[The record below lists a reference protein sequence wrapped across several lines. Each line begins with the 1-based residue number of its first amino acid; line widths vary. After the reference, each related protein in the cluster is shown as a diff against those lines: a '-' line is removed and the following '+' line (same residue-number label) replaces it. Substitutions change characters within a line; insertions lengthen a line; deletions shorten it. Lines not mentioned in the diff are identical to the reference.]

1 MNIFIITRKK
11 KGLNLKVWAFKES
24 YNEITQ
30 LFTLNLEIN
39 PNKTMQVEATRRER
53 AKENILRSTEMREF
67 PQPNPTFSLSVLSFF
82 PSHFTLRTA
91 PSFSLSLC
99 FSGFFF
105 SFPFCSLTN
114 YQRKPIFLLSKD
126 TLWVLLSIYFSFCL
140 LHEILAGEK
149 KDGKVYEKSQGK
161 R

>member
-11 KGLNLKVWAFKES
+11 KGLNLKDWAFNES

-30 LFTLNLEIN
+30 LFTLNLVIN
-39 PNKTMQVEATRRER
+39 PNKTMQVEATRRKR

-67 PQPNPTFSLSVLSFF
+67 PQPNPTFSLSVLSL
-82 PSHFTLRTA
+82 S
-91 PSFSLSLC
+91 SLLISLYELPPHSL
-99 FSGFFF
+99 FLSASLVFF

-161 R
+161 M